1 MFCIIILFS
10 NYYCFCLQT
19 GIHDIFD
26 TIWNSVVSGID
37 YWRQYIKSETT
48 DAVNDIWLDA
58 KPIVQ
63 KFLDDIRYFVT
74 ATESL
79 FSVCA

>member
-1 MFCIIILFS
+1 M
-10 NYYCFCLQT
+10 
-19 GIHDIFD
+19 
-26 TIWNSVVSGID
+26 WNSVVSGID

-63 KFLDDIRYFVT
+63 KFLDDIRYFIT
-74 ATESL
+74 AAESL

>member
-1 MFCIIILFS
+1 
-10 NYYCFCLQT
+10 LQT

-26 TIWNSVVSGID
+26 TIWNSVISGID

-63 KFLDDIRYFVT
+63 QFLDDIRYFVT
-74 ATESL
+74 AAGSL